1 MQDPQPNWPTML
13 TKTKI
18 DHPNAWTTDSV
29 CSKSDVAYSLSKT
42 ELADLDQA
50 LCAVKERG
58 VDLEK
63 ITARDFPLTV
73 LSPALTQWLHE
84 IQERKGL
91 ILLSGFP
98 ADRYS
103 KEDCGLI
110 FWGIGA
116 HMGEAQSQS
125 LAGDRLGHVVNLG
138 GKNARYRAYQNSTE
152 LALHTD
158 ATDIVGMMCLTPAKE
173 GGLSGY
179 AAAAAIYNEL
189 VENYPDALVTL
200 CQGFHYHL
208 FGEQAEGESP
218 ITEQKVPVFSMKDGY
233 LSISYLRSYIEM
245 AFAEMGKE
253 KTPAEQGALD
263 TLDKVAHGPR
273 CYQQFMLAPGDILL
287 FNNYTVLHNRTA
299 FADDDDPDKR
309 RHMLRLWLRAH
320 KPRPIVDDISA
331 FGKRAGIA
339 KQTGRTSVY
348 QGALEYEEYAVPK
361 T

>member
-1 MQDPQPNWPTML
+1 M
-13 TKTKI
+13 
-18 DHPNAWTTDSV
+18 
-29 CSKSDVAYSLSKT
+29 
-42 ELADLDQA
+42 
-50 LCAVKERG
+50 
-58 VDLEK
+58 
-63 ITARDFPLTV
+63 
-73 LSPALTQWLHE
+73 
-84 IQERKGL
+84 

-189 VENYPDALVTL
+189 VENYPDALATL
-200 CQGFHYHL
+200 CEGFHYHL

-245 AFAEMGKE
+245 AFAELGKE
-253 KTPAEQGALD
+253 KTLAEQGALD

-339 KQTGRTSVY
+339 KQTGRASVY

-361 T
+361 S

>member
-1 MQDPQPNWPTML
+1 ML
-13 TKTKI
+13 TNTKI

-29 CSKSDVAYSLSKT
+29 CSKSDIAYPLSEM

-50 LCAVKERG
+50 LRTVKARG
-58 VDLEK
+58 LDLEN
-63 ITARDFPLTV
+63 ITAQDFPLTV
-73 LSPALTQWLHE
+73 LSPVLTQWLHE

-98 ADRYS
+98 IDHYS

-125 LAGDRLGHVVNLG
+125 LAGDLLGHVVNLG
-138 GKNARYRAYQNSTE
+138 GKNARYRTYQNSTE

-189 VENYPDALVTL
+189 VENYPDALATL
-200 CQGFHYHL
+200 CEGFHYHL

-218 ITEQKVPVFSMKDGY
+218 ITEQKVPVFSMKDSY

-253 KTPAEQGALD
+253 KTPAEQDALD
-263 TLDKVAHGPR
+263 ILDKVAHGSR
-273 CYQQFMLAPGDILL
+273 CYQQFMLAPGDIVL
-287 FNNYTVLHNRTA
+287 FNNYTILHNRTA

-309 RHMLRLWLRAH
+309 RHLLRLWLRAY

-339 KQTGRTSVY
+339 KQTGRSSVY

-361 T
+361 S